1 MLLAILNATLH
12 DYTWCAVQFTLGG
25 VRHVMPNRQL
35 TKKETE
41 ELFRPLYQS
50 VTARLQELSGGESDL
65 LWALRRKLAK
75 SLIYDERGTPMQRRR
90 LKLLKREEQQGLC
103 AVCREP
109 LPERDAILDRSEAM
123 RGYTLENTRVLCR
136 DCDLRIQT
144 ERNFA

>member
-1 MLLAILNATLH
+1 MA
-12 DYTWCAVQFTLGG
+12 
-25 VRHVMPNRQL
+25 NRQL

-144 ERNFA
+144 ERNFS

>member
-1 MLLAILNATLH
+1 MA
-12 DYTWCAVQFTLGG
+12 
-25 VRHVMPNRQL
+25 NRQL
-35 TKKETE
+35 SKKETE
-41 ELFRPLYQS
+41 ELFRPLYQL
-50 VTARLQELSGGESDL
+50 VTTRLQELSGNDAGL

-103 AVCREP
+103 AVCRES
-109 LPERDAILDRSEAM
+109 LPERDAILDRFEAM

-144 ERNFA
+144 ERNFS